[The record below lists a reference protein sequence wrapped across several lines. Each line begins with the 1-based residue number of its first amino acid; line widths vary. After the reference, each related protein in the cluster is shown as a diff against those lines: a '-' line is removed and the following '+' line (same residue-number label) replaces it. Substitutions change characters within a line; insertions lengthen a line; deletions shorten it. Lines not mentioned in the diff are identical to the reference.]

1 MNILKNT
8 AVRAIAI
15 DLAAVTVITLCIN
28 YFIFQR
34 DKSSPSDNAYVDFG
48 CLLEEGDEVTVEK
61 VTPAPVDKDVEI
73 YAFDFH
79 LSSGQPDVAIEII
92 IPYDDKGLTEEEELL
107 SVCGKYFN
115 EETKEWE
122 DVFYTVDTDANKVH
136 ILTNHLSTYGA
147 FKITD
152 SGKRSEYISDVNVY
166 AAYMT
171 NSRAQAVVKAFAE
184 QSPSWQ
190 EDAVTVFLETTDTLR
205 YFAATNAHTFFSLG
219 EVYDDWVTKP
229 FQNAMSGLGVS
240 IACAQLACDAYNNGF
255 QNAETT
261 FTAVKSSLDLA
272 VNFATPS
279 IKLAYLSVGMID
291 IALSDVRTFSVANK
305 YKSTKNMYDAY
316 YKRKGVSRTL
326 NDWRTIFESFYKNNK
341 DKPQLVLDM
350 MEAEIERYVD
360 EYWDVAGADWESW
373 IDAYEKNGKLSK
385 YPWPEQK
392 DRENISAIHK
402 AELHEY
408 LSAVFRTMCRNMY
421 LDSLIEREKEYKKMA
436 DFYNQK
442 FSVVIQENKGSRK
455 TSTWDGCY
463 ACLAPL
469 SSNAD
474 PSSWTVKLG
483 SDGGSTITFTL
494 LAHQKAGFPMT
505 LELYKTADDIKNRKT
520 IKTIT
525 IKPFSESKQTIIL
538 EPREKDQTEE
548 PEPTIGEEIDNN
560 EPTGVPPTIT
570 EAPVKEPNPWY
581 DVIIQSSDN
590 TNPKAF
596 AGWYAVLAYPGNIS
610 PDLKSMYKAFDSKG
624 ICKLSFQESDYK
636 ALESPSKIWLYQNVA
651 DLLSK
656 KKPDVIASFSI
667 ASGSYAG
674 GYQGES
680 LYSITVRAKPKEN
693 KPDILESITGDYSSY
708 MIRNELFIPGE
719 GMMQIDKK
727 EQYQPWEKPSAD
739 VWLHYN
745 GPSLTLKSYGDP
757 YLTEYILEKLSDSH
771 YKLVLQKETTTVT
784 YTVDIISA
792 GSRAK
797 YTFLSET
804 DGGQRNLTEYILE
817 MK

>member
-1 MNILKNT
+1 MNILKKT
-8 AVRAIAI
+8 VVRTVAIVLVAVMA
-15 DLAAVTVITLCIN
+15 ITLCIN
-28 YFIFQR
+28 YFISQR
-34 DKSSPSDNAYVDFG
+34 TKSSPSDTAYVDFG
-48 CLLEEGDEVTVEK
+48 CLLEEGDEVKVEK
-61 VTPAPVDKDVEI
+61 VTPTLVDKDVEI

-79 LSSGQPDVAIEII
+79 FSSGQPGGAIEII

-107 SVCGKYFN
+107 SVCGKYLN
-115 EETKEWE
+115 EETNQWE

-136 ILTNHLSTYGA
+136 IITNHLSTYGA

-152 SGKRSEYISDVNVY
+152 PGKRSEYISDVNVY
-166 AAYMT
+166 ATYMT

-190 EDAVTVFLETTDTLR
+190 EDAVTAFLESTDTLI
-205 YFAATNAHTFFSLG
+205 YFGAANAHTLFSLG
-219 EVYDDWVTKP
+219 EVYDDWVSKP
-229 FQNAMSGLGVS
+229 FQSTMSGLGVS
-240 IACAQLACDAYNNGF
+240 VACAQLAYDAYNNSLR
-255 QNAETT
+255 NVETT
-261 FTAVKSSLDLA
+261 FTAVKSSLDIA
-272 VNFATPS
+272 INFATPS
-279 IKLAYLSVGMID
+279 IKLAYLSVGIID
-291 IALSDVRTFSVANK
+291 IALSNVQTFAVANK

-326 NDWRTIFESFYKNNK
+326 NDWRTVFESFYKNNK
-341 DKPQLVLDM
+341 DNPQLVLDM
-350 MEAEIERYVD
+350 MKEEIDRYVN

-385 YPWPEQK
+385 YPWPEKK

-402 AELHEY
+402 ADLYEY
-408 LSAVFRTMCRNMY
+408 LSAVFQTMCRNMY
-421 LDSLIEREKEYKKMA
+421 LDSLIEREKEYKKLA

-442 FSVVIQENKGSRK
+442 FSVVIRENKDSGEK
-455 TSTWDGCY
+455 STWAGCY
-463 ACLAPL
+463 VRFAPL
-469 SSNAD
+469 SSKAD
-474 PSSWTVKLG
+474 VSSWTGKLS
-483 SDGGSTITFTL
+483 SDGSGTITFTL

-505 LELYKTADDIKNRKT
+505 LELYKTSDDIKNRK
-520 IKTIT
+520 ILKAIT
-525 IKPFSESKQTIIL
+525 LKPFSENKQTIIL
-538 EPREKDQTEE
+538 EPQEDNQTEDA
-548 PEPTIGEEIDNN
+548 EPTTGEETDNSD
-560 EPTGVPPTIT
+560 PKGVPPIT
-570 EAPVKEPNPWY
+570 KRPNPWY

-590 TNPKAF
+590 TNPNAF
-596 AGWYAVLAYPGNIS
+596 AGWYAVLAYPDNSS
-610 PDLKSMYKAFDSKG
+610 PNLKSMYKGFDSKG

-674 GYQGES
+674 GYQGEA
-680 LYSITVRAKPKEN
+680 LYIINVKAKPKEN

-757 YLTEYILEKLSDSH
+757 YLTEYVLEKISDS
-771 YKLVLQKETTTVT
+771 YYELVIQKGTTTVT

-804 DGGQRNLTEYILE
+804 DGGQRNLSEYILE